1 MATLILHGVPSSH
14 PVLTVEAGLRHKGL
28 DFERVDLPI
37 GDHGDAVAE
46 IYGDGARTV
55 PGLLLDGEPV
65 HGSIGILRR
74 VEELVPEPSLYPADV
89 AEQVRETEEW
99 GSAVIQSMA
108 RHFVFGALHFRPESM
123 GTFAG
128 GGALDP
134 VATDFAITYIR
145 RAWRHVGITAAGLAE
160 QLAELPAALD
170 RTDALA
176 GAGVLGGE
184 QPTAADLQLGSSY
197 RLMLNLGDLVP
208 LLEGRT
214 AERIARRWFPD
225 YPGEV
230 PAGAF
235 PAAWVPDAAATPAR

>member
-1 MATLILHGVPSSH
+1 MATLILHAVPSSH
-14 PVLTVEAGLRHKGL
+14 PVLTVEAALRHKGL
-28 DFERVDLPI
+28 EFERVDLPI

-46 IYGDGARTV
+46 IYGEGARTV
-55 PGLLLDGEPV
+55 PGLLVDGEPV
-65 HGSIGILRR
+65 HGSVGILRR
-74 VEELVPEPSLYPADV
+74 LDELVPEPALYPPDV

-99 GSAVIQSMA
+99 GSEVVQSMA

-134 VATDFAITYIR
+134 AGTDFAITYVR
-145 RAWRHVGITAAGLAE
+145 RAWRHVGITAAGLAA
-160 QLAELPAALD
+160 QLADLPGVLD

-176 GAGVLGGE
+176 EAGVVGGE
-184 QPTAADLQLGSSY
+184 QPTAADLQLGSSF
-197 RLMLNLGDLVP
+197 RLMLILGDLAP

-214 AERIARRWFPD
+214 AERIARRWFAD

-235 PAAWVPDAAATPAR
+235 PAGWVPDGAVTPAR